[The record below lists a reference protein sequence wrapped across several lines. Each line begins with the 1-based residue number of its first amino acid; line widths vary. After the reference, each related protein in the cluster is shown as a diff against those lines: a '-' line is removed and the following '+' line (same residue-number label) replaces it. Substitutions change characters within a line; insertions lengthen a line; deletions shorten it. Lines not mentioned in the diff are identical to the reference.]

1 NNYLFGDLLK
11 VNKSDLIIIF
21 LGDLFVISILVYR
34 WNSLLLATINEE
46 LAKIDGINLYYD
58 RLTIMLTTAVTM
70 SIAIK
75 FVGAL
80 LVTSLL
86 IIPPAIA
93 QNFSGSPEKMV
104 IFSIIFSIISI
115 IGGIYLS
122 ILCHTP
128 TSPSIVLF
136 LSFFYFLSNF

>member
-1 NNYLFGDLLK
+1 
-11 VNKSDLIIIF
+11 
-21 LGDLFVISILVYR
+21 ILVYR

-136 LSFFYFLSNF
+136 LSLFYFFSNFKKYFFS